1 MAAEQD
7 LWERGFQ
14 LAYFLY
20 PDRETAVRI
29 LAGALNKLRL
39 QRGRETRRS
48 YWRDKHLK
56 RAITR
61 ITRDEGDA
69 LQWLIFSE
77 SDAAEKEQEQGDTTT
92 SAHMVVR
99 YIKNLVRMTTS
110 MSSFYV
116 NIGLHRLLFN
126 YSTIEAQRVYES
138 VTERFLGAD
147 EYRRAKSALMRK
159 LLKRFSSL
167 KTCRTQHG
175 ELRFETFAMNG
186 EQEIWTRLVETC
198 LKAFTP
204 WSTLQAC
211 PVPVDYNASRDRL
224 PPRLSGLGGERMDF
238 NQVEINRCHAFIDPV
253 CDSRLMEALLL
264 QAPMKKLALPRF
276 TMENQHI
283 ENDPTRR
290 DPDGPSGLT
299 PGERDSISQQL
310 SSQASRR
317 KQADPQSIIVVVDG
331 EERAQLRLDKAI
343 SQSIT
348 LEEGDQLIEIR
359 THVSDQGEELLLAVH
374 TLAYTE
380 SRGLAAAE
388 LALWRGVSCNL
399 DLLVVPEAQ
408 LAPAA
413 QLPAAQLE
421 DEPGCATATFRV
433 RPRMFSWA
441 RKVFSPEQRISVPRA
456 ALTFAALAIAAI
468 IAARVAVVRQHS
480 FGPGPA
486 VVSHNSLPPTIVPAP
501 PVAPNAGLQTAPNQA
516 PNQTPLPQ
524 IAAAYLTYRL
534 VPDEEATRG
543 SGEAETVI
551 ALPQHATD
559 IDFKLPVLSDYA
571 GKNFRATLKL
581 FYQPGE
587 ILSANNLRAQ
597 RTKNSLAVSFAIPSE
612 KLRRGQVYAVDLQE
626 ADANGKMETVES
638 YGFRVK

>member
-7 LWERGFQ
+7 LWEKGFQ

-20 PDRETAVRI
+20 PDRDTAVRI

-77 SDAAEKEQEQGDTTT
+77 SDAAEKEQEQGNATT

-126 YSTIEAQRVYES
+126 YSTAEAQRVYES

-159 LLKRFSSL
+159 LLKRFSTL

-175 ELRFETFAMNG
+175 ELRFETFEMND
-186 EQEIWTRLVETC
+186 EQEIWTRLVDTC

-211 PVPVDYNASRDRL
+211 PVPVDYDASRDRL
-224 PPRLSGLGGERMDF
+224 PSRLSGHGGERMDF

-253 CDSRLMEALLL
+253 CDSRLMVALLL
-264 QAPMKKLALPRF
+264 QPPKEKLALPRF
-276 TMENQHI
+276 YMENQHI
-283 ENDPTRR
+283 ENDPTHRDR
-290 DPDGPSGLT
+290 DPDGTSGLT
-299 PGERDSISQQL
+299 PEERNNISQQL

-317 KQADPQSIIVVVDG
+317 KQADPQSITVVVDG
-331 EERAQLRLDKAI
+331 EERAHLHLDKAT

-359 THVSDQGEELLLAVH
+359 TQFAGEDLLLAVH
-374 TLAYTE
+374 QLAYTE

-388 LALWRGVSCNL
+388 LALWRGISCNL
-399 DLLVVPEAQ
+399 DLVIVPEA
-408 LAPAA
+408 
-413 QLPAAQLE
+413 
-421 DEPGCATATFRV
+421 
-433 RPRMFSWA
+433 
-441 RKVFSPEQRISVPRA
+441 
-456 ALTFAALAIAAI
+456 
-468 IAARVAVVRQHS
+468 
-480 FGPGPA
+480 
-486 VVSHNSLPPTIVPAP
+486 
-501 PVAPNAGLQTAPNQA
+501 
-516 PNQTPLPQ
+516 
-524 IAAAYLTYRL
+524 RL
-534 VPDEEATRG
+534 VPEAHLVAGSPLGRRAGTRY
-543 SGEAETVI
+543 S
-551 ALPQHATD
+551 D
-559 IDFKLPVLSDYA
+559 I
-571 GKNFRATLKL
+571 
-581 FYQPGE
+581 PGE
-587 ILSANNLRAQ
+587 TQ
-597 RTKNSLAVSFAIPSE
+597 AVQLGA
-612 KLRRGQVYAVDLQE
+612 
-626 ADANGKMETVES
+626 
-638 YGFRVK
+638 